1 MTRLASVLMLLL
13 FATVAR
19 ADAPT
24 WAQLAPDEQ
33 RTLAP
38 FASQWDSLAPDTR
51 ESLLRGAQR

>member
-1 MTRLASVLMLLL
+1 MLLL